1 MVKAIFQQAL
11 SLNFL
16 TQTFADQYSKWGVLR
31 VGGAVKLKFKIPIQQ
46 VIQIGNE
53 NNKARKNRRV

>member
-1 MVKAIFQQAL
+1 MVKAIFQLA
-11 SLNFL
+11 SPPDFL

-46 VIQIGNE
+46 VIRIGNE
-53 NNKARKNRRV
+53 NYKARKNRRV